1 MARRE
6 ALNALVLQGG
16 GALGAYE
23 LGVARVLY
31 RNPAHVP
38 DLIAGVS
45 IGAITAALLA
55 RPRNGDPLAS
65 LEEFWRRVALPAD
78 FLFPAFRPYASLF
91 GDPAFFRPRLDLF
104 AFPFWTS
111 LYDTEP
117 LRATLTDLVDRDAL
131 ADRSARPQLLLTATE
146 IEAGE
151 IKAFDS
157 AVDSLSLDHILASG
171 SLPPNFPM
179 TVIDDTAYW
188 DGGLFDNTP
197 LGAVIERMNP
207 APGVRDKRQIIVVNL
222 FPNRGDVPATMA
234 DVGQRILNL
243 LFANKTRS
251 DVKLLKRFNGVAA
264 LIELIQSDD
273 RWKDLRATEAYAAA
287 NRGYITVPHI
297 IEITRTKPADGHS
310 SGDFSPATIAELARQ
325 GAEDASAALAQNDES
340 AGRVSPR
347 AFDLAAVSNA

>member
-6 ALNALVLQGG
+6 ALRALVLQGG

-23 LGVARVLY
+23 LGVARALY
-31 RNPAHVP
+31 RDGTYVP

-45 IGAITAALLA
+45 IGAVTAALLA
-55 RPRNGDPLAS
+55 RPKNGGALAT
-65 LEEFWRRVALPAD
+65 LEEFWRKVALPAD
-78 FLFPAFRPYASLF
+78 FLLPAFRPYASLF

-111 LYDTEP
+111 IYETEP
-117 LRATLTDLVDRDAL
+117 LRATLTDLIDLTAL
-131 ADRSARPQLLLTATE
+131 ADRSARPHLLLTATD
-146 IEAGE
+146 IAAGE

-157 AVDSLSLDHILASG
+157 AEDSLTLDHILASG

-179 TVIDDTAYW
+179 TEVDGTAYW

-207 APGVRDKRQIIVVNL
+207 EQRVKDEREIVVVNL
-222 FPNRGDVPATMA
+222 FPNHGAIPANMA

-251 DVKLLKRFNGVAA
+251 DIKLLKRFNGVAA
-264 LIELIQSDD
+264 LIELIESDD

-287 NRGYITVPHI
+287 NRGYITVPTVV
-297 IEITRTKPADGHS
+297 EVTRATPADGNS
-310 SGDFSPATIAELARQ
+310 SGDFSPGTIAALAEQ
-325 GAEDASAALAQNDES
+325 GEKDASAKLGTITKAQRRDS
-340 AGRVSPR
+340 SR
-347 AFDLAAVSNA
+347 AFG

>member
-1 MARRE
+1 MAQRD
-6 ALNALVLQGG
+6 ALKALVLQGG

-23 LGVARVLY
+23 LGVARALY
-31 RNPAHVP
+31 RDRAYRP

-55 RPRNGDPLAS
+55 RPKNGDPLAA
-65 LEEFWRRVALPAD
+65 LEAFWRKVALPAD
-78 FLFPAFRPYASLF
+78 FLPPQFRPYASLF
-91 GDPAFFRPRLDLF
+91 GDPAFFRPRRDLY

-117 LRATLTDLVDRDAL
+117 LRATLSDLIDLDAL
-131 ADRSARPQLLLTATE
+131 ADRSARPHLLLTATD

-157 AVDSLSLDHILASG
+157 ADEPLALDHILASG

-179 TVIDDTAYW
+179 TDVNGTAYW
-188 DGGLFDNTP
+188 DGGIFDNTP

-207 APGVRDKRQIIVVNL
+207 ASRVKNERQIIVVNL
-222 FPNRGDVPATMA
+222 FPNRGAIPANMA

-251 DVKLLKRFNGVAA
+251 DLKLLRRFNGVAA
-264 LIELIQSDD
+264 LLELIESDE
-273 RWKDLRATEAYAAA
+273 RWKDLRSTEAYRDA
-287 NRGYITVPHI
+287 NKGYITVPDI
-297 IEITRTKPADGHS
+297 VEITRSTPADGRA
-310 SGDFSPATIAELARQ
+310 SGDFSPATIA
-325 GAEDASAALAQNDES
+325 ALADEGEKD
-340 AGRVSPR
+340 ANEKLGPTLQGRKPDPSR
-347 AFDLAAVSNA
+347 AFG

>member
-1 MARRE
+1 MARRDV
-6 ALNALVLQGG
+6 LRALVLQGG

-31 RNPAHVP
+31 GGSLPKP

-55 RPRNGDPLAS
+55 RPKNGDPLSA

-78 FLFPAFRPYASLF
+78 FLLPAFRPYASLF

-117 LRATLTDLVDRDAL
+117 LRATLTDLVDLDAL
-131 ADRSARPQLLLTATE
+131 ADRSARPHLLLTATE
-146 IEAGE
+146 IAEGQ
-151 IKAFDS
+151 ITAFDS
-157 AVDSLSLDHILASG
+157 AEDSLTLDHILASG

-179 TVIDDTAYW
+179 TVIGDTAYW

-207 APGVRDKRQIIVVNL
+207 ATAVSDDRQIVVVNL
-222 FPNRGDVPATMA
+222 FPNKGAVPATMG

-251 DVKLLKRFNGVAA
+251 DLKLLKRFNGVAA
-264 LIELIQSDD
+264 LLELIESDE

-287 NRGYITVPHI
+287 NRGYITVPNV
-297 IEITRTKPADGHS
+297 IEITRAKPADGHS

-325 GAEDASAALAQNDES
+325 GAEDALAALALNDEG
-340 AGRVSPR
+340 ARPVSSR
-347 AFDLAAVSNA
+347 AFG

>member
-6 ALNALVLQGG
+6 ARRALVLQGG

-31 RNPAHVP
+31 RDSAHRP

-55 RPRNGDPLAS
+55 RPKNGDPLGA

-78 FLFPAFRPYASLF
+78 FLLPAFRPYASLF
-91 GDPAFFRPRLDLF
+91 GDPAFFQPRLDLF

-117 LRATLTDLVDRDAL
+117 LCATLTDLVDLDAL
-131 ADRSARPQLLLTATE
+131 ADRSVRPHLLLTATE
-146 IEAGE
+146 IEAGQ
-151 IKAFDS
+151 IRAFDS
-157 AVDSLSLDHILASG
+157 AVDSLTLDHIVASG

-179 TVIDDTAYW
+179 TVIGDTAYW

-197 LGAVIERMNP
+197 FGAVIERMNP
-207 APGVRDKRQIIVVNL
+207 APGVKDEREIIVVNL

-264 LIELIQSDD
+264 LLELIESDD
-273 RWKDLRATEAYAAA
+273 RWKDLRATEAYADA
-287 NRGYITVPHI
+287 NRGYITVPNI
-297 IEITRTKPADGHS
+297 IEITRGKPADGHS
-310 SGDFSPATIAELARQ
+310 SGDFSPATIAELVRQ
-325 GAEDASAALAQNDES
+325 GADDARAALALKDEDARPDES
-340 AGRVSPR
+340 R
-347 AFDLAAVSNA
+347 AFG